1 MLLIPVLS
9 GVEVAPVLIFL
20 YVHISVLTAAELVH
34 VNTQKKRVHFEAVRN
49 SICTGHSKPR
59 DISGTD

>member
-20 YVHISVLTAAELVH
+20 YVHISVLTAAELV
-34 VNTQKKRVHFEAVRN
+34 